1 MTNDKS
7 RVTGPIRTNDGHK
20 PSVANDGY
28 PGKRGHQPGV
38 QGGYQSP
45 GGARPPLP
53 TTGSGVKPP
62 PTSKK
67 D

>member
-1 MTNDKS
+1 MSNDKS
-7 RVTGPIRTNDGHK
+7 RVTGPIRTNDGHQPGMAK
-20 PSVANDGY
+20 DGY
-28 PGKRGHQPGV
+28 PGRGHQPGKV

-45 GGARPPLP
+45 GGGRPPLP

-62 PTSKK
+62 PTGKK